1 MGIKLK
7 DAAGVAHG
15 EAGNDA
21 RILSLVPS
29 LTELLF
35 DLGLGDSV
43 VGRTAFCIHPAD
55 GVRRVKSVGGTKTVN
70 MEKVLALDP
79 THAVVNIDETPKA
92 LADELAGLGINVVVT
107 HPLQVSDNAG
117 LYRLL
122 GGIFGAREEA
132 DRLAET
138 FEAAHRRVR
147 SRIAGA
153 PEKKVLYLIW
163 KDPWMTV
170 TADTYISRMLSLIG
184 WQTVIPG
191 NGPENGPGNRSDAGP
206 RYPEIEL
213 SDTVLAAID
222 LVLFSTEP
230 FAFKDAHLAGFKA
243 AFPAHGEKARLVD
256 GQLIS
261 WYGSR
266 AIRGLAYLEDLSAGE
281 NP

>member
-43 VGRTAFCIHPAD
+43 VGRTAFCIHPAG

-147 SRIAGA
+147 SRITGA

-191 NGPENGPGNRSDAGP
+191 NGPENRSDAGP

-213 SDTVLAAID
+213 SDTVLADID

-230 FAFKDAHLAGFKA
+230 FPFKELHLAEFKA

-266 AIRGLAYLEDLSAGE
+266 AIQGLAYLEELSAGE
-281 NP
+281 SP